1 MLAPDAHLSKSVPKR
16 SEHCQRCWTLQLR
29 PFPVVS
35 LGAAVTNEAAA
46 CVCVCSYTAHIRLCI
61 CSDGPGYAAAAPTDV
76 LLATGGNLRR
86 ILNVQANLLQPD
98 ISYGCFALFSNTS
111 VTAETAFLYSKGFI
125 KIQVSSNYM
134 EDNYIAC
141 IREHS
146 GVWRPDHL
154 WLFTYLYIL

>member
-1 MLAPDAHLSKSVPKR
+1 M
-16 SEHCQRCWTLQLR
+16 
-29 PFPVVS
+29 S